1 MSNKVL
7 AALLAVQRDI
17 HTSGIGKTRRNKE
30 QNFDFRGIDDALRAF
45 APLFTSH
52 AVLCAPKFHDLVISA
67 RQTKSGGT
75 TYNVQVQGTFAF
87 TSVEDGSTYVVGPVY
102 GEANDGQDK
111 AISKAESVAF
121 RQMLFIAFAVPHEPV
136 IGGDPDETTSE
147 EPLDAKASDWIRS
160 AKQLQEPGE
169 YQPMLAKLKAD
180 YGGKMNNIPDVV
192 KTAFV
197 EAKARVMPQDETDA

>member
-7 AALLAVQRDI
+7 KALWSIQRDI
-17 HTSGIGKTRRNKE
+17 HASGIGKTRRNKE

-45 APLFTSH
+45 APLFTTHS
-52 AVLCAPKFHDLVISA
+52 VLCAPNFHDLVVSA

-75 TYNVQVQGTFAF
+75 TYNVQVQGTFTF
-87 TSVEDGSTYVVGPVY
+87 TSVEDGSAYVVGPVY

-136 IGGDPDETTSE
+136 IGGDPDESSTDES
-147 EPLDAKASDWIRS
+147 LDAKASDWIRS
-160 AKQLQEPGE
+160 ADQIQEPDE

-180 YGGKMNNIPDVV
+180 YGGKMSDIPDVV
-192 KTAFV
+192 KSAFV
-197 EAKARVMPQDETDA
+197 TAKARVMPQDETDA